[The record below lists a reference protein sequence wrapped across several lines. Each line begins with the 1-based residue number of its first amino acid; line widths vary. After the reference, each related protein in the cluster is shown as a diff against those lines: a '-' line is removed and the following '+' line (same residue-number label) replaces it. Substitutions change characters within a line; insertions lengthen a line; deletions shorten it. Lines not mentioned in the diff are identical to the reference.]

1 MGIKMPRISFQVDYD
16 NKESSSGELRL
27 LSLGYGL
34 HETWVYV
41 SMFAASAAF
50 GSQAISTNGFS
61 SNYITTAFLVS
72 IFVFGVYL
80 LVAGC
85 LDKRFEVLC
94 SYRPTTPC
102 AALLMCVG
110 TALLF
115 ISPLSSSM
123 MVFLEV
129 ISGIMTGLGSGTLI
143 LYWGRLFAQEEP
155 NTIILNSALAIA
167 IAFLLYTV
175 IFCNLPFPVGGIVV
189 ACLPL
194 LEMLILMR
202 LKNHPGRQQSVPRFR
217 HLPLNRGRFALRF
230 ITPVL
235 VFGLALG
242 FIRQTSLQSVL
253 TTSSGL
259 AQFLIIAAACVAA
272 AVLLIIGT
280 LMEGRNRTS
289 RFFQL
294 LVPILAVAV
303 FCLLFLDEGG
313 LNWASVL
320 LLIGYICFEATMW
333 IYFGL
338 QSQSFRLSPIMVYG
352 FGRGALAVGA
362 AIIGLVFLLVP
373 DLTEMLPYGTSI
385 FVIVMLIILFIAYIL
400 LPDERTI
407 MQIVHPERADE
418 KEGTDVVSG
427 DGAGNCDVA
436 LQDGSETSLTPDED
450 VEEPHYPGGMPPSP
464 AQQDADANQPESAV
478 DMAAHEINPEM
489 TQMEDEFGRNFC
501 AQCESVA
508 DTYLLSQRETEV
520 MFFLARGFNS
530 AYIQEKLFISEG
542 TAKTHVRH
550 IYRKLNIHSQQEL
563 MRIVAETEV

>member
-1 MGIKMPRISFQVDYD
+1 MGIKMPRISFQVDYGD
-16 NKESSSGELRL
+16 KESSSGELRL
-27 LSLGYGL
+27 LSVGYGL

-41 SMFAASAAF
+41 SMFAASSAF
-50 GSQAISTNGFS
+50 GSQAISSNGFS
-61 SNYITTAFLVS
+61 SNYLTWAFLIS
-72 IFVFGVYL
+72 IIVFGVYL
-80 LVAGC
+80 LIAGWQ
-85 LDKRFEVLC
+85 DKKFETLC
-94 SYRPTTPC
+94 SYRPTIPC
-102 AALLMCVG
+102 AALLMCLG
-110 TALLF
+110 TGLLF
-115 ISPLSSSM
+115 ISPLNSSIM
-123 MVFLEV
+123 IFLEV
-129 ISGIMTGLGSGTLI
+129 VSGVMTGLGSGTLI

-175 IFCNLPFPVGGIVV
+175 IFCNLPFPVGGIVA

-194 LEMLILMR
+194 LEMLVLIR
-202 LKNHPGRQQSVPRFR
+202 LRNHSARQQSVPRFR

-280 LMEGRNRTS
+280 LLGGRNRTS

-303 FCLLFLDEGG
+303 FCLLFFGEDG

-338 QSQSFRLSPIMVYG
+338 QAQSFRLSPIMVFG
-352 FGRGALAVGA
+352 FGRGALAVGG
-362 AIIGLVFLLVP
+362 AIMALVFFLVP
-373 DLTEMLPYGTSI
+373 GLAEMLPYGTSI
-385 FVIVMLIILFIAYIL
+385 FVIAMLIILFIAYIL

-407 MQIVHPERADE
+407 LQIVHPERVGE
-418 KEGTDVVSG
+418 KESAD
-427 DGAGNCDVA
+427 A
-436 LQDGSETSLTPDED
+436 LPEEEKSEQATEQTQEASSTLDEA
-450 VEEPHYPGGMPPSP
+450 EGGFHNPGGMPPSP
-464 AQQDADANQPESAV
+464 SELEAEADHMESAP
-478 DMAAHEINPEM
+478 DEDAHEINPELAE
-489 TQMEDEFGRNFC
+489 MEDAFGHNFC
-501 AQCESVA
+501 AQCEAVA
-508 DTYLLSQRETEV
+508 DIYLLSQRETEV